1 MGILDSVLADAGNE
15 FGLSLAKTTTVLSGL
30 LSMMNDFPGGF
41 RAFLDRLCKAGL
53 NDVVASWVRG
63 ISPRPISSST
73 LEKALGRDCVEAIA
87 ARAGLSISAASSVL
101 AYMLPA
107 IVQRLTPG
115 GVVPTRLPP
124 EVLSYGNSPT
134 AAVAASARHAV
145 YATERAVKRVGA
157 PAGLWPLIFFVVMAL
172 LGYWYW
178 SSRRHAEASNTND
191 QHASLAAPK
200 SMRAALLLDSSPA
213 EISQAA

>member
-1 MGILDSVLADAGNE
+1 MGMLDSVLADAGNE
-15 FGLSLAKTTTVLSGL
+15 FGLSPSKTTTVLSGL

-73 LEKALGRDCVEAIA
+73 LEKAIGRDSVETIA

-115 GVVPTRLPP
+115 GVVPNRLPP

-134 AAVAASARHAV
+134 AAVAASARRAV
-145 YATERAVKRVGA
+145 YATEKAVKRAGA

-172 LGYWYW
+172 LSYWYW
-178 SSRRHAEASNTND
+178 SSRRHAKASNTND
-191 QHASLAAPK
+191 QHAFVAAPK
-200 SMRAALLLDSSPA
+200 SMRAAWLLDSS
-213 EISQAA
+213 QAA